1 MQMWE
6 QLQAATRNAFTGGV
20 AGPSGPGP
28 SGPGPSSDAEPTAS
42 PRGASAAKKRKKG
55 K

>member
-6 QLQAATRNAFTGGV
+6 QLQTATRNAFTGGA
-20 AGPSGPGP
+20 AGPSG
-28 SGPGPSSDAEPTAS
+28 DAEPTAS
-42 PRGASAAKKRKKG
+42 PPDATKKRKKG